1 MLLKPQTSTLLVLS
15 FGLLTAC
22 STPPE
27 KPAPTTAIDLAQT
40 QLPKPPKPKT
50 QAVEMPITELPE
62 SQPIPLKEV
71 NQAGQFPE
79 VATLSDKTLTTQDFA
94 LSDSDPIQLDF
105 EQVSLR
111 QIIEIIADHLNI
123 SMVIDPSIG
132 DKVTLRTSPN
142 KPLTKKDLWP
152 LLQLLLNDAGITME
166 RKGNI
171 YHLKKTGPTLP
182 GTIGISPDR
191 LTDSD
196 SPEVLQIT
204 PLRYMSLES
213 ALSALNPLVQPRGRI
228 ISLPNL
234 NVIGIITTPQRLE
247 RVNQLISIIDADPFL
262 HRGIRLFRLVNSKAT
277 EVKTDL
283 DNVLKAIS
291 GNTVSAYQTVALERI
306 NAILVVAPPGSGF
319 KDVAMW
325 INILDERS
333 EETGEQVF
341 IYRVKNLEATKLA
354 STLSDVFKIEDKEE
368 EEERLRRERRERG
381 EPEPRQQQ
389 EEMEEAEAE
398 PPGATPPAAPLG
410 ALPISAELKV
420 NIVADES
427 TNSLLIRARP
437 RDYRQLLETIY
448 LLDQEPKEVMINVV
462 IAEVQLTDATQFG
475 IDWQLLFGRG
485 NRGFAGSNFN
495 IPSGNFAA
503 DVQPSEEGSPQNAVG
518 LSGFTLKIV
527 DNWSALANGVA
538 YGKVSAI
545 LNFLASTNDVRILS
559 RPSIL
564 VRNNEE
570 ASMNVGSN
578 EPFLSGVNTSTTSNQ
593 ILSNDVQ
600 YKDTGITLKVTPRIN
615 DEGIINMQIYQE
627 VSQLGP
633 PRTTQNLQ
641 SFTQRKVETSVVVR
655 DGGAIVIG
663 GLIETRNKH
672 DEQSLPYLKDIPIIG
687 KPLFSTTNKEE
698 VQTELV
704 LIIIPE
710 IIDPQADNRWLLER
724 FKQQMREVETLLEED
739 NVLIY
744 KNFIHEQPNDGQ
756 SGATVSTN

>member
-27 KPAPTTAIDLAQT
+27 KPAPTTARDLAQT
-40 QLPKPPKPKT
+40 QLPRPPKPKT

-62 SQPIPLKEV
+62 SRPIPLKEI
-71 NQAGQFPE
+71 NQTGEFPE
-79 VATLSDKTLTTQDFA
+79 VATLSDKTLTKQDFA

-171 YHLKKTGPTLP
+171 YHLKKTGPALP

-196 SPEVLQIT
+196 APEVLQIT

-213 ALSALNPLVQPRGRI
+213 ALYALNPLVQPRGRI

-368 EEERLRRERRERG
+368 EEERLRRERRERN

-398 PPGATPPAAPLG
+398 PPATTPPAAPLG

-448 LLDQEPKEVMINVV
+448 LLDQEPKEAMINVV
-462 IAEVQLTDATQFG
+462 IAEVQLTQANQFG
-475 IDWQLLFGRG
+475 IDWQALLG
-485 NRGFAGSNFN
+485 NQHGSIGSNFN
-495 IPSGNFAA
+495 VPTGNFPGGVTPDAEGAA
-503 DVQPSEEGSPQNAVG
+503 ETPSG
-518 LSGFTLKIV
+518 LSGFTL
-527 DNWSALANGVA
+527 NYLSGSLNAL
-538 YGKVSAI
+538 
-545 LNFLASTNDVRILS
+545 LNFLASTNDIKILS
-559 RPSIL
+559 RPSLL

-578 EPFLSGVNTSTTSNQ
+578 EPFLSGINSSTVSNQ
-593 ILSNDVQ
+593 LLSNDVQ

-615 DEGIINMQIYQE
+615 DDGIINMKIYQE
-627 VSQLGP
+627 ISQLGP

-655 DGGAIVIG
+655 DGGAIVMG
-663 GLIETRNKH
+663 GLIESRNKN
-672 DEQSLPYLKDIPIIG
+672 DQQSLPYLSDIPVIG
-687 KPLFSTTNKEE
+687 KPLFSATSQEE
-698 VQTELV
+698 VRTELV
-704 LIIIPE
+704 LIIVPE
-710 IIDPQADNRWLLER
+710 VVDPQADNRWLVER
-724 FKQQMREVETLLEED
+724 FKQRMRQIETLLTEE
-739 NVLIY
+739 NVALY
-744 KNFIHEQPNDGQ
+744 PQWETDQQTPAVAQPPE
-756 SGATVSTN
+756 SSTTVN